1 MKSPDIISVLQDFDE
16 CFNELSFDVILGD
29 SYVSGCFDR
38 VQIRKDADGKISR
51 AVIVDYK
58 SGKYDSSS
66 EEKRIKYHAQLN
78 LYRKA
83 LSQLLLLDIG
93 KIECYIIATE
103 NAFTEKV
110 NP

>member
-1 MKSPDIISVLQDFDE
+1 MAAQ
-16 CFNELSFDVILGD
+16 
-29 SYVSGCFDR
+29 GC
-38 VQIRKDADGKISR
+38 
-51 AVIVDYK
+51 
-58 SGKYDSSS
+58 
-66 EEKRIKYHAQLN
+66 KYHAQLN

-103 NAFTEKV
+103 NALTEKV